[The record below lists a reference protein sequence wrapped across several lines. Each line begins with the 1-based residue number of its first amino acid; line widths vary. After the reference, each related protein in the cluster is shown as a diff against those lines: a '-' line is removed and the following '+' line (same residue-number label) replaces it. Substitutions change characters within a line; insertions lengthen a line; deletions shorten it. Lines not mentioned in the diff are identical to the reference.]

1 MSQQTHFQPPT
12 QPTNPQPQFGMPT
25 PQEANIESGSF
36 QGGNYRVTHR
46 HTNSILTLDLANGHT
61 IRARPGAMVH
71 MGPQVDLQG
80 NFKFS
85 FKKMFTGGSMNYS
98 TFSGSGPVALAP
110 LLFGDITTI
119 PVRGDGQW
127 NISKHAF
134 LACTQDVVR
143 ESKSQGFMKAIFGG
157 EDLFIYQISGSGML
171 WVSSFGA
178 IERIDLREGQEHIVD
193 NGHLV
198 AWSCQYQIEK
208 AGGGTMNS
216 LKSGEGVVC
225 RFRGPGA
232 IYCQTRNQDDFEEY
246 IVQVAKPRN
255 SGQ

>member
-1 MSQQTHFQPPT
+1 MSQQTYYQPPG
-12 QPTNPQPQFGMPT
+12 QPTNPQTQFGMPP
-25 PQEANIESGSF
+25 PQAANIESGHF
-36 QGGNYRVTHR
+36 EGGTYRITHR
-46 HTNSILTLDLANGHT
+46 HTNSILTVDLANGQT
-61 IRARPGAMVH
+61 VRARPGAMVH
-71 MGPQVDLQG
+71 MGAQVQLEG

-85 FKKMFTGGSMNYS
+85 FKKMFTGGNMTYS
-98 TFSGSGPVALAP
+98 TFSGNGPVALAP

-119 PVRGDGQW
+119 PIHGTGQW
-127 NISKHAF
+127 NISKNAF

-143 ESKSQGFMKAIFGG
+143 ESKSQGFSKVFFGG
-157 EDLFIYQISGSGML
+157 EDLFVYHISGNGTL

-216 LKSGEGVVC
+216 IKSGEGVVC
-225 RFRGPGA
+225 RFKGPGS

-246 IVQVAKPRN
+246 LIQVARPR
-255 SGQ
+255 SSS